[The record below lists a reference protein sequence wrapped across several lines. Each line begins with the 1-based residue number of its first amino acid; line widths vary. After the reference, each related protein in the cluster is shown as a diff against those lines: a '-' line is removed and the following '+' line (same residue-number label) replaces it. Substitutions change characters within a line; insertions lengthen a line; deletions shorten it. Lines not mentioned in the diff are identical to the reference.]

1 MKSNYLLTENLTS
14 TISVYLILKRL
25 MLPWEDWGA
34 YKLGIIDKNGKK
46 LKHPISSKERN
57 VWDILDRFCWNLK
70 KITDKFIGN
79 SKLAH
84 NFVAAMLLRDSL
96 NDYIKINQIR
106 LNETLLADMNYNTQ
120 SIIYETLN
128 TYSNDS
134 YIKHYNLSETTQDN
148 LEFLIYKQL
157 NIAEETLQ
165 KNPKF
170 RSLFEDGEV
179 VASVGTT
186 TADIAQ
192 PMSILGVEHRKQV
205 KPKKKL
211 TKKKRTFTK

>member
-106 LNETLLADMNYNTQ
+106 LNENELSDMTYTKQN
-120 SIIYETLN
+120 IIYEL
-128 TYSNDS
+128 
-134 YIKHYNLSETTQDN
+134 IKEYELHSK
-148 LEFLIYKQL
+148 I
-157 NIAEETLQ
+157 
-165 KNPKF
+165 
-170 RSLFEDGEV
+170 
-179 VASVGTT
+179 
-186 TADIAQ
+186 
-192 PMSILGVEHRKQV
+192 M
-205 KPKKKL
+205 
-211 TKKKRTFTK
+211 